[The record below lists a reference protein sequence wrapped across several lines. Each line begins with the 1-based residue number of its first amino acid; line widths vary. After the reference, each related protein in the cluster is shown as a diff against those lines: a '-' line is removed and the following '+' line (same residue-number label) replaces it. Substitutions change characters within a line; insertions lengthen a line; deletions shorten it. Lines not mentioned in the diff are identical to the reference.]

1 MAFPTVASA
10 GDTITWTYPYS
21 TGETSKAV
29 FQHVKTGYMIEA
41 EGVASGS
48 LFDFTLSPTDTAE
61 APSGL
66 YSAAIIITLAGVRET
81 TQVGT
86 LALKAPI
93 DRPFQASHASKMV
106 KLLERHLEG
115 RIDDGDGRGLESY
128 TIAGVP
134 ITKISQVEAKSLLDS
149 YRRDLANEAIQ
160 RRTELG
166 LGTGRRILTSFQ

>member
-1 MAFPTVASA
+1 MAFPTEASA
-10 GDTITWTYPYS
+10 GDTITWTYPYA
-21 TGETSKAV
+21 TGETAKAV
-29 FQHVKTGYMIEA
+29 FQHVKTGYLIST
-41 EGVASGS
+41 EGTASGAE
-48 LFDFTLSPTDTAE
+48 FDFTLTPTDTAE

-66 YSAAIIITLAGVRET
+66 YSAAVIITLAGVRET
-81 TQVGT
+81 TQLGT
-86 LALKAPI
+86 LSLKAPI
-93 DRPFQASHASKMV
+93 DRPFQESHASRMV

-115 RIDDGDGRGLESY
+115 RIDDENGRGLESY

-149 YRRDLANEAIQ
+149 YRRDLAAEAIQ